1 MFVPQRQPSLLL
13 LPSSIKKQWLP
24 AVWGPAAEWCIWTH
38 QTTRHE
44 LRLFILWTHAS
55 GKQLFTCIW
64 CTHAGH
70 VLYVCV
76 FVYIALILYQ
86 IYYASLQLVLWPTL
100 QMTEPWA
107 CLHLPAICEC
117 LWFAVLTA
125 WVIPHDGRFFLIFKV
140 TDASTTNKTD
150 SFFFADAL
158 VKKILLQR
166 VCVCAYY
173 VWETTVCICMLS
185 MKALWTHTKTKRI
198 PLTPC
203 TAPTEAVQT
212 KKTNEWKWQ
221 IAYQTTCVM
230 DWCAQKKPSSYKDT
244 TMTRQKLLFDQVQLC
259 FGALN
264 MNASWTFPYGKQRG
278 KKVCVFT
285 LCGFYGYPSRSH
297 YITDY
302 FWKRWLG
309 GNYHLCK

>member
-1 MFVPQRQPSLLL
+1 MPCTCNISQYEVKRYLFFSFSGTKQMFVPQRQPSLLL

-44 LRLFILWTHAS
+44 LRLFMLWTHAS

-150 SFFFADAL
+150 SFFFCGRFGQKNLTSKSLCLCVLCLGDDSVHLYAIHEGLVDTHKNKKNSTYTLHSTNRGGTDEENKWVKVADCIPNDLRDGL
-158 VKKILLQR
+158 VR
-166 VCVCAYY
+166 T
-173 VWETTVCICMLS
+173 E
-185 MKALWTHTKTKRI
+185 KA
-198 PLTPC
+198 
-203 TAPTEAVQT
+203 
-212 KKTNEWKWQ
+212 
-221 IAYQTTCVM
+221 
-230 DWCAQKKPSSYKDT
+230 
-244 TMTRQKLLFDQVQLC
+244 
-259 FGALN
+259 
-264 MNASWTFPYGKQRG
+264 
-278 KKVCVFT
+278 
-285 LCGFYGYPSRSH
+285 
-297 YITDY
+297 
-302 FWKRWLG
+302 
-309 GNYHLCK
+309 